1 MKYEL
6 GGKVMTE
13 FVGLRVEIY
22 RYLID
27 DNGKNN
33 DAKVAKKSI
42 IKWKLK
48 FEDYKNCLEATKLEN
63 KITHLQKNEIDVG
76 KHNVF
81 TAEVNRTTL
90 SDNDDKIIQ
99 SIDSIET
106 CYI

>member
-6 GGKVMTE
+6 GGKIMTE

-76 KHNVF
+76 KHVF